1 MSRKKVLLTSLI
13 VIVLV
18 VSACALLFLHIRNS
32 QEPAAEP
39 ETTQEESTKA
49 IDFTVLDYDLNEV
62 HLFDYSGKPVILNF
76 WASWCPDCLRE
87 FPSFQS
93 LYEEYGDESQFMMI
107 DLVDG
112 TEDDVAARY
121 KAIRKE
127 LKLYAKKLAEKPEI
141 VVLNKIDALTPDE
154 IAEKTAALQKAA
166 RKKPLQMSG
175 AAHEGTD
182 AVLKKLI
189 PYVAAEREARR
200 AESERRKNED

>member
-39 ETTQEESTKA
+39 ETSQEESAKA

-76 WASWCPDCLRE
+76 WASWCPNCVHE

-93 LYEEYGDESQFMMI
+93 LYEEYGDEIQFMMI

-112 TEDDVAARY
+112 TEETV
-121 KAIRKE
+121 
-127 LKLYAKKLAEKPEI
+127 
-141 VVLNKIDALTPDE
+141 E
-154 IAEKTAALQKAA
+154 IAKQFLSENSFTFPVYFDITMQAATIYDANA
-166 RKKPLQMSG
+166 IPLTYLINKDGEVVAYGRG
-175 AAHEGTD
+175 ALDYET
-182 AVLKKLI
+182 LKNAINEYLI
-189 PYVAAEREARR
+189 QP
-200 AESERRKNED
+200 